1 MHLTSLQLEG
11 CCSMS
16 KKEVEFVDFLVKC
29 ATCDGKKLVLRIL
42 LVARCKVMLRSFSHF
57 A

>member
-1 MHLTSLQLEG
+1 
-11 CCSMS
+11 MS